1 MAELTTIEEKLAA
14 VLGLAQATR
23 KAAERVEGLVDD
35 EEIDWKPRQMRE
47 AAEMTATYLGDDASG
62 LDGFDFK
69 TMAEAGEVG
78 RWMSLAERNELA
90 GEKDP
95 YEES

>member
-23 KAAERVEGLVDD
+23 KAAERVE
-35 EEIDWKPRQMRE
+35 ETERRCT
-47 AAEMTATYLGDDASG
+47 AATEMTATLGDDAGG
-62 LDGFDFK
+62 LDGFEFK
-69 TMAEAGEVG
+69 TTAEAGEVG
-78 RWMSLAERNELA
+78 RWMSLAKRNELA